1 MEGPGAGRQV
11 SDGDDDDVVYHVSFS
26 HLHSLHHSRNH
37 HHRLKIYG
45 IGFFRPFIKGAFAKH
60 EREIQNM
67 E

>member
-1 MEGPGAGRQV
+1 MEGLGAGRQV

-26 HLHSLHHSRNH
+26 HLHSLPHSRNR
-37 HHRLKIYG
+37 HHRLKIN
-45 IGFFRPFIKGAFAKH
+45 GFFCPFIKGAFAKH